1 MGNQKFQHPEGKIQL
16 MNGTLIDCYPLQQ
29 TQNEIDNSFRLD
41 TTGEYLVISRKKRT
55 PQEIEQRKEEEA
67 KAKQAEDY
75 FAANA
80 FLFIDNRERILADSR
95 MFLAPVPVQNGL
107 MYTGTSGFQ
116 KPTLGVYIEWWQN
129 CLLSNIIDKRDH
141 WLIYHFGGSPLSGFN
156 VSRAV
161 NASGKKRELNVRS
174 FSDLWH
180 PFVEIN
186 MRYDDAKTRYQAY
199 TIDKVIKLLECD
211 GRSIDARLKSDAFFL
226 TQEIERQKAEIERKV
241 YGTSEHEKGNYRQ
254 TLMEFDEQYKE
265 LSKQLSFNKFAPV
278 RFWIDIHKIHKNLSA
293 ILPNNECKRLYV
305 SFLQYVV
312 DALKKETEQIA
323 EREAENRKQQI
334 FAEIE
339 AQKDAVVN
347 FYIEYQ
353 AREKQLE
360 EYEKQYKSEVA
371 ELKRR
376 LRAGSIGNKGYQKAF
391 TPLRKSMEQR
401 QRDLDHFKVKSI
413 NEIFERGDSIS
424 DDGYFEYIKDFL
436 KARK

>member
-1 MGNQKFQHPEGKIQL
+1 MENQKFQHPEGKIQL

-29 TQNEIDNSFRLD
+29 PEGEIDNSFRLD

-55 PQEIEQRKEEEA
+55 PQEIEQRKAEEA
-67 KAKQAEDY
+67 KAKQAEDD

-80 FLFIDNRERILADSR
+80 FLFFDNRERILADSR

-129 CLLSNIIDKRDH
+129 CLLSNITDKRDH

-156 VSRAV
+156 ISSAV
-161 NASGKKRELNVRS
+161 NASGEKRELNVRP

-180 PFVEIN
+180 SFVEIN
-186 MRYDDAKTRYQAY
+186 KRYDDAKNRYEAY
-199 TIDKVIKLLECD
+199 SIDKVIELLKCD
-211 GRSIDARLKSDAFFL
+211 ERTIDTRLKSDAFFL
-226 TQEIERQKAEIERKV
+226 TQEIERKKAELEKKMYDSSER
-241 YGTSEHEKGNYRQ
+241 EKYRQ
-254 TLMEFDEQYKE
+254 TLIEFDEQYKE
-265 LSKQLSFNKFAPV
+265 LSKQLSFNKFAPA

-293 ILPNNECKRLYV
+293 ILPTNECKRLYV
-305 SFLQYVV
+305 SFLQYIV

-339 AQKDAVVN
+339 VRKDAVVN

-360 EYEKQYKSEVA
+360 EYEKQYKAEVA
-371 ELKRR
+371 ELKSR

-391 TPLRKSMEQR
+391 TPLRKNMKQR
-401 QRDLDHFKVKSI
+401 RFDLDHFKVKSI
-413 NEIFERGDSIS
+413 NEIFGRGDSIS
-424 DDGYFEYIKDFL
+424 DGGYFEYIKDFL
-436 KARK
+436 KAK

>member
-1 MGNQKFQHPEGKIQL
+1 MENQKFQHPEGKIQL

-55 PQEIEQRKEEEA
+55 PQEIEQRQAEEA
-67 KAKQAEDY
+67 KAKQAEDN

-80 FLFIDNRERILADSR
+80 FLFFDNRERILADSR

-129 CLLSNIIDKRDH
+129 CLSSNITDKRDQ
-141 WLIYHFGGSPLSGFN
+141 WLIYQFGGSPLTGWNISKM
-156 VSRAV
+156 V
-161 NASGKKRELNVRS
+161 NASGEKRELNVRS
-174 FSDLWH
+174 FSDLWR

-186 MRYDDAKTRYQAY
+186 RRYDDAKKRYEAY
-199 TIDKVIKLLECD
+199 SIDKVIELLKSD
-211 GRSIDARLKSDAFFL
+211 ARTIDTRLKSDAFFL
-226 TQEIERQKAEIERKV
+226 TQEIERKKAELEKKMYDSSERGK
-241 YGTSEHEKGNYRQ
+241 YRQ
-254 TLMEFDEQYKE
+254 TLIEFDEQYKE

-293 ILPNNECKRLYV
+293 ILPTNECKRLYV

-339 AQKDAVVN
+339 VRKDAVVN

-353 AREKQLE
+353 AREKRLE

-391 TPLRKSMEQR
+391 TPLRKKMEQR
-401 QRDLDHFKVKSI
+401 KFDLDNFKVKSI

>member
-1 MGNQKFQHPEGKIQL
+1 MENQKFQHPEGKIQL

-55 PQEIEQRKEEEA
+55 PQEIEQRQAEEA
-67 KAKQAEDY
+67 KAKQAEDN

-80 FLFIDNRERILADSR
+80 FLFFDNRERILADSR

-129 CLLSNIIDKRDH
+129 CLSSNITDKRDQ
-141 WLIYHFGGSPLSGFN
+141 WLIYQFGGSPLSGFN

-161 NASGKKRELNVRS
+161 NASGEKRELNVRS

-180 PFVEIN
+180 PFVGIN
-186 MRYDDAKTRYQAY
+186 KRYDDAKTRYQAY
-199 TIDKVIKLLECD
+199 TIDKVIELLECN

-241 YGTSEHEKGNYRQ
+241 YGSSEHEKDNYRQ

-265 LSKQLSFNKFAPV
+265 LSKQLSFSKFAPV

-293 ILPNNECKRLYV
+293 ILPTNECKRLYV

-334 FAEIE
+334 FAQIE
-339 AQKDAVVN
+339 ARKDAVVN

-360 EYEKQYKSEVA
+360 ECEKQYKAEVA

-424 DDGYFEYIKDFL
+424 DGGYFEYIKDFL
-436 KARK
+436 KAK

>member
-401 QRDLDHFKVKSI
+401 KLDLDHFKVKSI

-424 DDGYFEYIKDFL
+424 DDGYFECIKDFL